1 MQQGNIG
8 ITSENIFPIIKKF
21 LYSDSDIFIREIIS
35 NAVDAI
41 KKLQV
46 VSQNPFTPLIQVHID
61 TNLNTITVKDNGIG
75 MDADEIEK
83 YINQIAFSGASDFLA
98 KYKDAQIIGHFGL
111 GFYSSFMV
119 SDKVEIITKSYKENA
134 VPQHWTCEGTPS
146 FTLKDTEKETVG
158 TDIVMHIN
166 EQYKEY
172 LDSKKIIEL
181 LNTYNKFTGIKI
193 EVSIDDKDAEEIE
206 AIEPLW
212 TKKPSELTDDDYLEF
227 YRKLYPEKSDPLYW
241 LHLNV
246 DFPFNLS
253 GILYFP
259 SIKEISVIDKS
270 NICLYCNQVY
280 VTDNVNNILPQFLAL
295 LRGVIDSPDIPLNVS
310 RSYLQSDMNVKKISK
325 YITNKVVNALKDK
338 FASNREEYD
347 KNWNDVEPFLQ
358 VGLITEEELY
368 DKLKDIFLLK
378 DYNKKLYTIEEY
390 TELTKGNQTDK
401 DGNLV
406 WLFTFDPVKQYSY
419 ITQAEANGYSVLLLD
434 NQFSTY
440 LINLFEHKIEKL
452 KIYRV
457 DSNTIDKLINKGDED
472 TEKLDNNDVRLLIDI
487 FSSQLKSNDNVN
499 FNIRISTS
507 SNSNALPITIIA
519 DEQSRRMR
527 ELSMTNPM
535 FSFYRDFKQ
544 QMSIVFDAN
553 SDVIKKL
560 LEDAKKNIGKEYQEM
575 QDKVKSYKD
584 NLDLLEQSNKN
595 KKPEEITDIDK
606 DAEKQYKDGIGKI
619 NAEIS
624 NLVLSYSNN
633 VPAVKQ
639 MLDIAYL
646 QNGMLEKDDLVDFIK
661 RTIGFIKI

>member
-487 FSSQLKSNDNVN
+487 FSSQLKLNDNVN

-639 MLDIAYL
+639 MLDVAYL

-661 RTIGFIKI
+661 RTIEFIKI

>member
-146 FTLKDTEKETVG
+146 FTLEDTEKETVG

-401 DGNLV
+401 DGNIV

-639 MLDIAYL
+639 MLDVAYL

>member
-146 FTLKDTEKETVG
+146 FSLEDTEKETVG

-472 TEKLDNNDVRLLIDI
+472 AEKLDNNDVRLLIDI

-560 LEDAKKNIGKEYQEM
+560 LKDAKKNIGKEYQEM

-639 MLDIAYL
+639 MLDVAYL

-661 RTIGFIKI
+661 RTIEFIKI

>member
-146 FTLKDTEKETVG
+146 FSLEDTEKETVG

-270 NICLYCNQVY
+270 PYSYDNGMYLMQGGSILSDETECIPGEAYQPEQCTLIYRHELLDGPYYQETPDEEVDLGY
-280 VTDNVNNILPQFLAL
+280 KVTITGLQQYLAVGLRLVMTADPEPEASPVVTVEPSVIKSNTVAATDVNES
-295 LRGVIDSPDIPLNVS
+295 IDTQSLNT
-310 RSYLQSDMNVKKISK
+310 KKIQ
-325 YITNKVVNALKDK
+325 
-338 FASNREEYD
+338 
-347 KNWNDVEPFLQ
+347 P
-358 VGLITEEELY
+358 
-368 DKLKDIFLLK
+368 
-378 DYNKKLYTIEEY
+378 
-390 TELTKGNQTDK
+390 
-401 DGNLV
+401 
-406 WLFTFDPVKQYSY
+406 
-419 ITQAEANGYSVLLLD
+419 
-434 NQFSTY
+434 
-440 LINLFEHKIEKL
+440 
-452 KIYRV
+452 
-457 DSNTIDKLINKGDED
+457 
-472 TEKLDNNDVRLLIDI
+472 
-487 FSSQLKSNDNVN
+487 
-499 FNIRISTS
+499 
-507 SNSNALPITIIA
+507 
-519 DEQSRRMR
+519 
-527 ELSMTNPM
+527 
-535 FSFYRDFKQ
+535 
-544 QMSIVFDAN
+544 
-553 SDVIKKL
+553 
-560 LEDAKKNIGKEYQEM
+560 
-575 QDKVKSYKD
+575 
-584 NLDLLEQSNKN
+584 
-595 KKPEEITDIDK
+595 
-606 DAEKQYKDGIGKI
+606 
-619 NAEIS
+619 
-624 NLVLSYSNN
+624 
-633 VPAVKQ
+633 
-639 MLDIAYL
+639 
-646 QNGMLEKDDLVDFIK
+646 
-661 RTIGFIKI
+661 

>member
-487 FSSQLKSNDNVN
+487 FSSQLKLNDNVN